1 MEDLLQHADDGAKAP
16 FPGLFFYT
24 PGMPAAML
32 ANICT
37 LMGQVN
43 GARGT
48 VSGIVVD
55 PTGTSSR
62 SRLFDR

>member
-16 FPGLFFYT
+16 FPGLFLYT
-24 PGMPAAML
+24 PGMPVAML

-43 GARGT
+43 GARGA
-48 VSGIVVD
+48 VSGIIVD
-55 PTGTSSR
+55 PTGTSSHG
-62 SRLFDR
+62 RLFDT